1 MINVK
6 ICYDKKKF
14 VSLLVNGH
22 ANQAPKGQ
30 DLVCSAVS
38 AVVIGSI
45 NNLNDVK
52 EEFDI
57 SVKSGDVQIKA
68 KKEISYHNEIVI
80 ETLITGLKTIEET
93 NPKAIT
99 INEEN

>member
-1 MINVK
+1 M
-6 ICYDKKKF
+6 
-14 VSLLVNGH
+14 
-22 ANQAPKGQ
+22 
-30 DLVCSAVS
+30 
-38 AVVIGSI
+38 VIGSI
-45 NNLNDVK
+45 NNLDDVK

-57 SVKSGDVQIKA
+57 SIKSGDVQIKA

-99 INEEN
+99 IKEEI

>member
-6 ICYDKKKF
+6 ICYDNKKF

-22 ANQAPKGQ
+22 ANQGPKGQ

-99 INEEN
+99 INEEI